1 MIKYNIILLECNP
14 LYQILF
20 EIKNNFLFE
29 IKNFILKDLKK
40 ADLTNS
46 IIISKF
52 IHKDYLLKNKNIDK
66 KKIIFLLKKNENF
79 DKINNTQ
86 HIFYPFNI
94 YDLVEK
100 INTELIKQKYNDQS
114 FIKILN
120 YSLDINSR
128 IISNDSG
135 RLKLTEREVDII
147 LFLNDHKKPQKVNI
161 LQNQVWKYSSELE
174 THTVETHIYRL
185 RKKNIDKFKDDNFIL
200 SDENGYFI
208 KNNDEGYYI

>member
-1 MIKYNIILLECNP
+1 MIKHNIILVECNP

-29 IKNFILKDLKK
+29 MKNFILKDLNN

-46 IIISKF
+46 IILSKF
-52 IHKDYLLKNKNIDK
+52 IHKDYLLKNKNIEQ

-79 DKINNTQ
+79 GKINNTQ
-86 HIFYPFNI
+86 YIFYPLNI

-147 LFLNDHKKPQKVNI
+147 IFLNDHKKPQKVNV

-185 RKKNIDKFKDDNFIL
+185 RKKIIDKFKDDNFIL

-208 KNNDEGYYI
+208 K

>member
-1 MIKYNIILLECNP
+1 MIKHNIILVECNP

-29 IKNFILKDLKK
+29 MKNFILKDLNN

-46 IIISKF
+46 IILSKF
-52 IHKDYLLKNKNIDK
+52 IHKDYLLKNKNIEQ

-79 DKINNTQ
+79 NKINNT
-86 HIFYPFNI
+86 HYIFYPFNI

-120 YSLDINSR
+120 YTLDINSR

-135 RLKLTEREVDII
+135 SLKLTEREVDII

-185 RKKNIDKFKDDNFIL
+185 RKKIIDKFKDDNFIL
-200 SDENGYFI
+200 IDENGYFI
-208 KNNDEGYYI
+208 K

>member
-1 MIKYNIILLECNP
+1 MIKHNIILVECNP

-29 IKNFILKDLKK
+29 IKNFILKDLSK

-46 IIISKF
+46 IILSKF
-52 IHKDYLLKNKNIDK
+52 IHKDYLFKNKNIEQ

-79 DKINNTQ
+79 DKINNSQ
-86 HIFYPFNI
+86 YIFYPFNI

-128 IISNDSG
+128 IISNNSG

-185 RKKNIDKFKDDNFIL
+185 RKKIANTFKDENFIL
-200 SDENGYFI
+200 SNENGYFI
-208 KNNDEGYYI
+208 K

>member
-1 MIKYNIILLECNP
+1 MIKYNIILVECNP

-29 IKNFILKDLKK
+29 IKNFILKDLSK

-52 IHKDYLLKNKNIDK
+52 IHKDYLLKNENIDE

-86 HIFYPFNI
+86 NIFYPFNI

-185 RKKNIDKFKDDNFIL
+185 RKKIINTFKDDNFIL

-208 KNNDEGYYI
+208 K

>member
-1 MIKYNIILLECNP
+1 MIKHNIILVECNP

-29 IKNFILKDLKK
+29 MKNFILKDLNN

-46 IIISKF
+46 IILSKF
-52 IHKDYLLKNKNIDK
+52 IHKDYLLKNKNIEQ

-79 DKINNTQ
+79 GKINNSQ
-86 HIFYPFNI
+86 YIFYPLNI

-185 RKKNIDKFKDDNFIL
+185 RKKIIDKFKDDNFIL

-208 KNNDEGYYI
+208 K

>member
-1 MIKYNIILLECNP
+1 MIKYNIIIIECNP

-20 EIKNNFLFE
+20 EIRNNFLFAM
-29 IKNFILKDLKK
+29 KNFILKDLNKT
-40 ADLTNS
+40 DLTNS
-46 IIISKF
+46 IILSKF
-52 IHKDYLLKNKNIDK
+52 IHKDYLLKNGNIDK

-86 HIFYPFNI
+86 YIFYPFNV

-147 LFLNDHKKPQKVNI
+147 LFLNDHKKPQKVNV

-185 RKKNIDKFKDDNFIL
+185 RKKIINTFKDDNFIL

-208 KNNDEGYYI
+208 K

>member
-1 MIKYNIILLECNP
+1 MIKHNIILVECNP
-14 LYQILF
+14 LYQILS

-29 IKNFILKDLKK
+29 MKNFILKDLNN

-46 IIISKF
+46 IILSKF
-52 IHKDYLLKNKNIDK
+52 IHKNYLLKNKNIEQ

-79 DKINNTQ
+79 NKINNTQ
-86 HIFYPFNI
+86 YIFYPFNI

-128 IISNDSG
+128 IISNASG

-185 RKKNIDKFKDDNFIL
+185 RKKIIDKFKDDNFIL

-208 KNNDEGYYI
+208 K

>member
-1 MIKYNIILLECNP
+1 MIKYNIILVECNP

-29 IKNFILKDLKK
+29 IKNFILKDLSK

-46 IIISKF
+46 LILSKF
-52 IHKDYLLKNKNIDK
+52 IHKDYLLKNENIDE

-100 INTELIKQKYNDQS
+100 INTELIKQKYYDQS

-128 IISNDSG
+128 IISNDAG

-185 RKKNIDKFKDDNFIL
+185 RKKIIDKFKDDNFIL

-208 KNNDEGYYI
+208 K

>member
-1 MIKYNIILLECNP
+1 MIQYNIILVECNP

-20 EIKNNFLFE
+20 EVKNNFLFG
-29 IKNFILKDLKK
+29 IKNFILKDLKE
-40 ADLTNS
+40 ADFTNS
-46 IIISKF
+46 IILSKF

-79 DKINNTQ
+79 EKIDNNQ
-86 HIFYPFNI
+86 YVFYPLSI

-128 IISNDSG
+128 IISNASG
-135 RLKLTEREVDII
+135 SLKLTEREVDII

-185 RKKNIDKFKDDNFIL
+185 RKKIIDKFEDGNFIL

-208 KNNDEGYYI
+208 K

>member
-1 MIKYNIILLECNP
+1 MIKYNIILVECNP

-29 IKNFILKDLKK
+29 MKNFILKDLNN

-46 IIISKF
+46 IILSKF
-52 IHKDYLLKNKNIDK
+52 IHKDYLLQNKNIEQ

-79 DKINNTQ
+79 NKINNTQ
-86 HIFYPFNI
+86 YIFYPFNI

-185 RKKNIDKFKDDNFIL
+185 RKKIIDKFKDDNFIL

-208 KNNDEGYYI
+208 K

>member
-1 MIKYNIILLECNP
+1 MIKHNIILVECNP

-29 IKNFILKDLKK
+29 MKNFILKDLNN

-46 IIISKF
+46 IILSKF
-52 IHKDYLLKNKNIDK
+52 IHKDYLLQNKNIEQ

-79 DKINNTQ
+79 NKINNTQ
-86 HIFYPFNI
+86 YIFYPFNI

-185 RKKNIDKFKDDNFIL
+185 RKKIIDKFKDDNFIL
-200 SDENGYFI
+200 SDENGYSI
-208 KNNDEGYYI
+208 K

>member
-1 MIKYNIILLECNP
+1 MIKHNIILVECNP

-29 IKNFILKDLKK
+29 MKNFILKDLNN

-46 IIISKF
+46 IILSKF
-52 IHKDYLLKNKNIDK
+52 IHKDYLLKNKNIK
-66 KKIIFLLKKNENF
+66 QKKIIFLLKKNENF
-79 DKINNTQ
+79 NKINNTQ
-86 HIFYPFNI
+86 YIFYPFNI

-185 RKKNIDKFKDDNFIL
+185 RKKIIDKFKDDNFIL

-208 KNNDEGYYI
+208 K

>member
-1 MIKYNIILLECNP
+1 MIKHNIILVECNP

-29 IKNFILKDLKK
+29 MKNFILKDLNN

-46 IIISKF
+46 IILSKF
-52 IHKDYLLKNKNIDK
+52 IQKDYLLKNKNIEQ

-79 DKINNTQ
+79 NKINNTQ
-86 HIFYPFNI
+86 YIFYPFNI

-185 RKKNIDKFKDDNFIL
+185 RKKIIDKFKDDNFIL

-208 KNNDEGYYI
+208 K

>member
-1 MIKYNIILLECNP
+1 MIKHNIILVECNP

-29 IKNFILKDLKK
+29 MKNFILKDLNN

-46 IIISKF
+46 IILSKF
-52 IHKDYLLKNKNIDK
+52 IHKDYLLKNENIDK
-66 KKIIFLLKKNENF
+66 KKIIFFLKKNENF
-79 DKINNTQ
+79 DKINNSQ
-86 HIFYPFNI
+86 HIFYPLNI

-185 RKKNIDKFKDDNFIL
+185 RKKIIDKFKDDNFIL

-208 KNNDEGYYI
+208 K

>member
-1 MIKYNIILLECNP
+1 MIKYNIILVECNP

-29 IKNFILKDLKK
+29 MKNFILKDLNN

-46 IIISKF
+46 IILSKF
-52 IHKDYLLKNKNIDK
+52 IHKDYLLKNKNIEQ

-79 DKINNTQ
+79 NKINNTQ
-86 HIFYPFNI
+86 YIVYPFNI

-185 RKKNIDKFKDDNFIL
+185 RKKIIDKFKDDNFIL

-208 KNNDEGYYI
+208 K

>member
-1 MIKYNIILLECNP
+1 MIKYNIILVECNP
-14 LYQILF
+14 VYQILF

-29 IKNFILKDLKK
+29 IKNFILKDLNK

-46 IIISKF
+46 IILSKF
-52 IHKDYLLKNKNIDK
+52 IHKDYLLKNGNIDK

-86 HIFYPFNI
+86 YIFYPFNV

-147 LFLNDHKKPQKVNI
+147 LFLNDHKKPQKVNV

-185 RKKNIDKFKDDNFIL
+185 RKKIIDKFKDDNFIL

-208 KNNDEGYYI
+208 K

>member
-1 MIKYNIILLECNP
+1 MIKYNIIIIECNP

-20 EIKNNFLFE
+20 EIKNNFLFA
-29 IKNFILKDLKK
+29 IKNFILKDLNK

-46 IIISKF
+46 IILSKF
-52 IHKDYLLKNKNIDK
+52 IHKDYLLKNENIDK

-86 HIFYPFNI
+86 YIFYPFNV

-147 LFLNDHKKPQKVNI
+147 LFLNDHKKPQKVNV

-185 RKKNIDKFKDDNFIL
+185 RKKIINTFKDDNFIL

-208 KNNDEGYYI
+208 K

>member
-1 MIKYNIILLECNP
+1 MIKHNIILVECNP

-29 IKNFILKDLKK
+29 MKNFKLKDLNN

-46 IIISKF
+46 IILSKF
-52 IHKDYLLKNKNIDK
+52 IHKDYLLKNKNIEQ

-79 DKINNTQ
+79 NKINNSQ

-185 RKKNIDKFKDDNFIL
+185 RKKIIDKFKDDNFIL

-208 KNNDEGYYI
+208 K

>member
-1 MIKYNIILLECNP
+1 MIKHNIILVECNP

-29 IKNFILKDLKK
+29 MKNFILKDLNN

-46 IIISKF
+46 IILSKF
-52 IHKDYLLKNKNIDK
+52 IHKDYLLKNKNIEQ

-79 DKINNTQ
+79 NKINNSQ
-86 HIFYPFNI
+86 YIFYPFNI

-135 RLKLTEREVDII
+135 RLKLTEREIDII
-147 LFLNDHKKPQKVNI
+147 LFLNDQKKPQKVNV

-185 RKKNIDKFKDDNFIL
+185 RKKIIDKFKDDNFIL

-208 KNNDEGYYI
+208 K

>member
-1 MIKYNIILLECNP
+1 MIKHNIILVECNP

-29 IKNFILKDLKK
+29 MKNFILKDLNN

-46 IIISKF
+46 IILSKF
-52 IHKDYLLKNKNIDK
+52 IHKDYLLKNKNIEQ

-79 DKINNTQ
+79 NKINNTQ
-86 HIFYPFNI
+86 YIFYPFNI

-128 IISNDSG
+128 IISNDTG

-185 RKKNIDKFKDDNFIL
+185 RKKIIDKFKDDNFIL

-208 KNNDEGYYI
+208 K